1 MAFIYNGQ
9 YGPTAILDAAGQ
21 PVANQPVAV
30 YLGTT
35 VGSSGTLATLY
46 QAYNSTTTV
55 PNPVS
60 TDSYGNLT
68 FFAQPGQYTLY
79 ININGIVTTYTINV
93 HPWPA
98 EYNPPT
104 VGYAYFPA
112 GASQTQVFSNTTSTP
127 VTTWTNFTTYGNISF
142 TQSSGTFTVG
152 VAGLY
157 VVEAQLTFQL
167 NGSQPQGAGN
177 YALSVLSNGTQVLQN
192 TNYWNENPTTPSGSF
207 MMTYPT
213 GILTGYLP
221 CEAGTQ
227 LSLSVYINLVD
238 IPGGASN
245 AAAIPYTSSGYS
257 NFFAVR
263 LVAPL

>member
-1 MAFIYNGQ
+1 MPFIYNGQ

-21 PVANQPVAV
+21 PVANQPVTV
-30 YLGTT
+30 YVGTT
-35 VGSSGTLATLY
+35 TGSSGTLATLY
-46 QAYNSTTTV
+46 QGYNSTTTV
-55 PNPVS
+55 SNPVS

-79 ININGIVTTYTINV
+79 VNINGIVTTYTVTV

-104 VGYAYFPA
+104 VGLAYFPA
-112 GASQTQVFSNTTSTP
+112 GAAQTQVLSNNTNTP
-127 VTTWTNFTTYGNISF
+127 ITTWPNFTTYGNIGF

-157 VVEAQLTFQL
+157 VVEAQLTFEYSGGASAAGGYSLTVL
-167 NGSQPQGAGN
+167 NNSA
-177 YALSVLSNGTQVLQN
+177 QVLQ
-192 TNYWNENPTTPSGSF
+192 TAIYFGNPGDTFAS
-207 MMTYPT
+207 PT
-213 GILTGYLP
+213 LTGYVQ
-221 CEAGTQ
+221 CNAGDQ
-227 LSLSVYINLVD
+227 LSLVAYVD
-238 IPGGASN
+238 LPSYAEGASSV
-245 AAAIPYTSSGYS
+245 AAIPFTNYGYS

>member
-1 MAFIYNGQ
+1 MPFIYNGQ

-21 PVANQPVAV
+21 PVASQPVTV
-30 YLGTT
+30 YVGTT
-35 VGSSGTLATLY
+35 TGSSGTLATLY
-46 QAYNSTTTV
+46 QSYDSTTTV
-55 PNPVS
+55 SNPVS

-79 ININGIVTTYTINV
+79 VNINGIVTTYTVTV

-112 GASQTQVFSNTTSTP
+112 GAAQAQVFSNTGNAT

-157 VVEAQLTFQL
+157 LAEAQLTFESGD
-167 NGSQPQGAGN
+167 NPSAAGAYSLGVYQN
-177 YALSVLSNGTQVLQN
+177 NAGVLQKALYYPGGL
-192 TNYWNENPTTPSGSF
+192 T
-207 MMTYPT
+207 TYPVGT
-213 GILTGYLP
+213 ITGYVN
-221 CEAGTQ
+221 CNAGDQ
-227 LSLSVYINLVD
+227 LQLFVYVD
-238 IPGGASN
+238 QPGNSPGAPG
-245 AAAIPYTSSGYS
+245 ATAIPYTNYGYG

>member
-1 MAFIYNGQ
+1 MPFIYNGQ

-21 PVANQPVAV
+21 PVANQPVTV
-30 YLGTT
+30 YVGTT
-35 VGSSGTLATLY
+35 TGSGGTLATLY
-46 QAYNSTTTV
+46 QSYNSTTTV
-55 PNPVS
+55 SNPVS

-79 ININGIVTTYTINV
+79 ININGIVTTYTVDV

-104 VGYAYFPA
+104 VGYAYFPLGA
-112 GASQTQVFSNTTSTP
+112 GQAQVFNNTTATAI
-127 VTTWTNFTTYGNISF
+127 TTWTNFTTYGNISF

-157 VVEAQLTFQL
+157 VVEAQLTFESSG
-167 NGSQPQGAGN
+167 NPSGAGD
-177 YALSVLSNGTQVLQN
+177 YQLGVYHNGASVLQN
-192 TNYWNENPTTPSGSF
+192 AAYYPGGLSTYPSG
-207 MMTYPT
+207 T
-213 GILTGYLP
+213 ITGYVNCNAGDQLQLFVYLDLP
-221 CEAGTQ
+221 GAG
-227 LSLSVYINLVD
+227 D
-238 IPGGASN
+238 GAPN
-245 AAAIPYTSSGYS
+245 VAAIPFSSDGYG